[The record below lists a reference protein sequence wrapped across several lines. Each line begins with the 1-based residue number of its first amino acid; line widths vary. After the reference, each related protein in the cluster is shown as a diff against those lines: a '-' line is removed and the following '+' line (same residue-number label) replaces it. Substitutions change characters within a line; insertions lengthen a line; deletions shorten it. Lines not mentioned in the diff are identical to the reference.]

1 MDASSRESTQM
12 LLGDGAGDTVAVLAP
27 RKDRSGGQGQEGG
40 SEEQVAH
47 TPIKPETKTLL

>member
-1 MDASSRESTQM
+1 M